1 MNTDKEL
8 LSKDKKVAEQPKLN
22 IYQKLQKSRV
32 DLQKKELKKTGFNKY
47 SNYGY
52 FELGDFLPQIN
63 EICNNNGLT
72 PIFQFTATLS
82 TLTIIDADNVESKV
96 EFSTPIEIASLKG
109 CSNIQNIG
117 GTQSYARRYLYV
129 MAFEL
134 SESDTVDGAEV
145 DEEAEQ
151 GKQKI
156 SKAAVFTI
164 KSLLDE
170 TGSNEKKFLEWC
182 GVPKIEDITNASLG
196 TCLGKLNKIKTQLEK
211 DKKEAEKNKQL
222 PKELDL

>member
-1 MNTDKEL
+1 MSEKI
-8 LSKDKKVAEQPKLN
+8 EQPKLN

-63 EICNNNGLT
+63 EICDNNGLT
-72 PIFQFTATLS
+72 PIFNFKSDSANLK
-82 TLTIIDADNVESKV
+82 IIDNDNIENII
-96 EFSTPIEIASLKG
+96 EFDTPLEIALLKG
-109 CSNIQNIG
+109 CSAIQNIG
-117 GTQSYARRYLYV
+117 GTQSYARRYLYI
-129 MAFEL
+129 MAFEIA
-134 SESDTVDGAEV
+134 ESDTVDGGEV
-145 DEEAEQ
+145 DQDAEQ

-156 SKAAVFTI
+156 NKAAVFTI
-164 KSLLDE
+164 KALLDE

-182 GVPKIEDITNASLG
+182 GVSKIEDITNAAMG
-196 TCLGKLNKIKTQLEK
+196 TCLQKLNKIKTQLEK

-222 PKELDL
+222 PNELSL

>member
-1 MNTDKEL
+1 MNTDKSL
-8 LSKDKKVAEQPKLN
+8 LVKEDEKKEQPKLN

-52 FELGDFLPQIN
+52 FELGDFLPYIN
-63 EICNNNGLT
+63 EICDNNGLT
-72 PIFQFTATLS
+72 PIFKFESELAS
-82 TLTIIDADNVESKV
+82 LTIFDNENLESKI
-96 EFSTPIEIASLKG
+96 EFTTPIEVAIFKG

-156 SKAAVFTI
+156 NKAAVFTI
-164 KSLLDE
+164 KALLDE

-182 GVPKIEDITNASLG
+182 GVPKIEDITNAAMG
-196 TCLGKLNKIKTQLEK
+196 TCLQKLNKIKVQLEK
-211 DKKEAEKNKQL
+211 DKREAETNKAM
-222 PKELDL
+222 PNELNL